1 MTTAYVNKIA
11 TAVPEHDVHEK
22 FVEFAVGGFDKEKDK
37 LIFRRMVER
46 SHIAHRWAQMRD
58 MDEFYGGDPNSVGIE
73 PRMKEF
79 EKVAPRLAIDTVNKL
94 DLGDQAA
101 QITHIVV
108 VTCTGFYTPGLD
120 YDIIHECG
128 LNTSVERTQVA
139 FMGCYAGV
147 NGLKVA
153 HHIVRS
159 EPDAKVLL
167 VALELCSLHLQGAKP
182 IDTMLSYLIFSDGCA
197 AALITA
203 EETGL
208 AIDSFKAVMIPETRN
223 LMTLGIGE
231 ISVQMYLSGQ
241 VPGTLQKALSDDATV
256 KLILN
261 GAEKAEM
268 DLWAIHPGG
277 RSILD
282 SVAQALGLGGDELA
296 ISRHVLNNYGNM
308 ASATILFVLEEIMS
322 RNCDGE
328 LAGATGCALGF
339 GPGLAA
345 ESMLFRLAQE

>member
-1 MTTAYVNKIA
+1 MTTAFINRIA
-11 TAVPEHDVHEK
+11 TVVPEHDVHQH
-22 FVEFAVGGFDKEKDK
+22 FVDFAINGFKSDKDK

-46 SHIAHRWAQMRD
+46 SHIAHRWADMRD
-58 MDEFYGGDPNSVGIE
+58 MNEFYGGDPNSVGIA
-73 PRMKEF
+73 PRMQEY
-79 EKVAPRLAIDTVNKL
+79 ERVAPRLAVDTVNKL
-94 DLGDQAA
+94 QLGDEVE

-120 YDIIHECG
+120 YDIIHQCG
-128 LNTSVERTQVA
+128 LNPSVERTQVA

-159 EPDAKVLL
+159 EPNAKVLL
-167 VALELCSLHLQGAKP
+167 VALELCSLHLQGGKP

-197 AALITA
+197 AALITS

-208 AIDSFKAVMIPETRN
+208 GIDSFKAVMMPDTRD

-231 ISVQMYLSGQ
+231 ISVEMYLSGQ
-241 VPGTLQKALSDDATV
+241 VPGALKKALSNETTM
-256 KLILN
+256 KLILR
-261 GAEKAEM
+261 GADKKAM

-282 SVAQALGLGGDELA
+282 SVAQALELDEGQLD

-308 ASATILFVLEEIMS
+308 ASATILFVLEEIVN
-322 RNCDGE
+322 RNQRGQ
-328 LAGATGCALGF
+328 LSGAAGCALGF

-345 ESMLFRLAQE
+345 ESMLFRVA